1 MTTVAGNSDL
11 VDVAAL
17 EDLEEARPFS
27 VNVRGREIIVV
38 RWNGS
43 FFAVRNICA
52 HQSAMLSY
60 GWVQSQLVQGESF
73 YDVDILEDTPVVRC
87 PWHAFRFR
95 LEDGRCVA
103 DPKLRIRSYRVVVQK
118 DRVFVDLGGP

>member
-1 MTTVAGNSDL
+1 MTATSKFDL

-17 EDLEEARPFS
+17 EDLEEAKPFS
-27 VNVRGREIIVV
+27 VNVRGREIILV
-38 RWNGS
+38 RWNDS

-60 GWVQSQLVQGESF
+60 GWVQPELVQGDSF
-73 YDVDILEDTPVVRC
+73 YEIDILEDTPVVRC

-95 LEDGRCVA
+95 LEDGHCVA
-103 DPKLRIRSYRVVVQK
+103 DPKLRIRSYRVVVENE
-118 DRVFVDLGGP
+118 RVYVDFGGP

>member
-1 MTTVAGNSDL
+1 MTATGKDDL
-11 VDVAAL
+11 VDVAGL
-17 EDLEEARPFS
+17 EDLVEGKPFS
-27 VNVRGREIIVV
+27 VNVRGREIFVV

-60 GWVQSQLVQGESF
+60 GWVQSELVQGDSF
-73 YDVDILEDTPVVRC
+73 YEIDIVEDSPVVRC

-95 LEDGRCVA
+95 LQDGHCVA
-103 DPKLRIRSYRVVVQK
+103 DPQLRIRSYRVVVQK
-118 DRVFVDLGGP
+118 DRVFVDLGAP